1 MVRIETGDRAES
13 FDRQIILN
21 ALVGVVFSLGPIAIM
36 VAIARAGRLS
46 EADLITWVFGGYAI
60 TGLMT
65 IALSL
70 RYRMPLPIAWTIPG
84 AVLIGP
90 ALERFTFAEVIGAYW
105 VTGLVLV
112 ILGASGL
119 IRRAMDLIPAPI
131 VFGMVSG
138 VFLHFALDMIGAFD
152 AAFWLVTLMVAAY
165 VATAASPAIARN
177 FPPLLSA
184 IIVGAAAAW
193 GTGTIASDQ
202 VIPIALA
209 SPDIYWP
216 EFSLPALAELVI
228 PLTVSVVGVQNAQ
241 GFAIARQKA
250 IGLPENLLT
259 VITGLGTGALALF
272 GCVPAC
278 VVGPSLAIM
287 TSDGPKARWYIG
299 AVFFGAMF
307 VLIGL
312 FAPTAIGLALAFPP
326 ALIVTVAG
334 LALFPVLRDS
344 MKTAFAG
351 AFGTGALT
359 AFVVTVSG
367 IEAFGIG
374 AAFWGLLLGFAVS
387 ALVDRSDFSAR
398 KAS

>member
-1 MVRIETGDRAES
+1 
-13 FDRQIILN
+13 
-21 ALVGVVFSLGPIAIM
+21 M
-36 VAIARAGRLS
+36 VAIARAGRLN
-46 EADLITWVFGGYAI
+46 ETDLITWTFGGYGL
-60 TGLMT
+60 TGILT
-65 IALSL
+65 IVLAL
-70 RYRMPLPIAWTIPG
+70 RYRLPIPFAWTIPG

-119 IRRAMDLIPAPI
+119 IRRAMDLIPVPI

-138 VFLHFALDMIGAFD
+138 VFLHFAVDMIGAFD
-152 AAFWLVTLMVAAY
+152 KAFWLVAPMAAAY
-165 VATAASPAIARN
+165 IATAALPMIARN

-184 IIVGAAAAW
+184 LLVGTAVAW
-193 GTGTIASDQ
+193 GTGTLAQDQ
-202 VIPIALA
+202 PIPIALA

-241 GFAIARQKA
+241 GFAIARQKGIA
-250 IGLPENLLT
+250 FPENLLT
-259 VITGLGTGALALF
+259 AITGIGTGALALF

-278 VVGPSLAIM
+278 MVGPSLAIM
-287 TSDGPKARWYIG
+287 TNDGAKARWYIG
-299 AVFFGAMF
+299 AVFFGSMF

-312 FAPTAIGLALAFPP
+312 FAPTAIGFALAVPP
-326 ALIVTVAG
+326 ALIVTIAG
-334 LALFPVLRDS
+334 LALFPVLRES

-351 AFGTGALT
+351 TFGTGALT

-374 AAFWGLLLGFAVS
+374 AAFWGLLMGFAVS
-387 ALVDRSDFSAR
+387 ALVDRGDFSAR
-398 KAS
+398 KAP